1 MATESV
7 LVTVPV
13 HNEAALLYRTI
24 HELSKG
30 LDASGLD
37 YRLSIAE
44 DGSSDGT
51 VEVVKQLQT
60 EFPRLI
66 AHTNSTRH
74 GRGWA
79 LRQIWS
85 SLDADVYAFVDAD
98 LSAGPEALISVIS
111 AVQRGADVA
120 TGSRYCAGAV
130 VHRPPLRDLV
140 SGAYNQIVRTI
151 FGDSI
156 RDHQCGLKAFSRQAK
171 TRILAMTREDSW
183 AWDTEAMVIAE
194 LAGMRVAEVPVEW
207 RERRVARTPIRRL
220 LADVYLHGASLLRLK
235 SGLEGRLSQGAS
247 SPVAAATMA
256 PLDGGLA
263 QGKGSAL
270 LR

>member
-1 MATESV
+1 MTKESI

-24 HELSKG
+24 HELARG

-51 VEVVKQLQT
+51 LEVVKQLRS
-60 EFPRLI
+60 EFPGLI
-66 AHTNSTRH
+66 AFTNVARH

-79 LRQIWS
+79 LRQIWTVV
-85 SLDADVYAFVDAD
+85 DADIYAFVDAD
-98 LSAGPEALISVIS
+98 LSAGPEALINVIS
-111 AVQRGADVA
+111 AVRQGADVA
-120 TGSRYCAGAV
+120 TGSRYCEGAV

-140 SGAYNQIVRTI
+140 SGSYNQIVRTI
-151 FGDSI
+151 FGDTI
-156 RDHQCGLKAFSRQAK
+156 RDHQCGLKAFSREAK

-183 AWDTEAMVIAE
+183 AWDTEAMVVAE
-194 LAGMRVAEVPVEW
+194 LAGMRVAEVPVDW

-220 LADVYLHGASLLRLK
+220 LSDVYLHGASLLRLK
-235 SGLEGRLSQGAS
+235 SGLEGRLNQGAPP
-247 SPVAAATMA
+247 PVVVATMA
-256 PLDGGLA
+256 PLDGGLS